1 VADLIFSFQETLDEI
16 QAMSRIAA
24 EFLTAETQEAVFPEL
39 VALLE
44 SIRAARPADPKIW
57 SVAEDRPLRTI
68 DSVGE
73 YEPGGRRGLHTIIG
87 EISFVWQI
95 LCPQEQGPMSRP
107 QKTFVLSGLSS
118 TRIRVIERT
127 ERGNQQLA
135 MWRVE
140 VGDSTAPGCHFHT
153 QIEGERDDPPFPRSL
168 SVPRL
173 PTIVVTPMAA
183 VEFLLA
189 EIFQSRWQQH
199 AAAETAD
206 MQRWKPIQKRRLLN
220 LFEWQKRCIQGCIG
234 SPWTAFKTYK
244 PDADLFLR
252 AG

>member
-1 VADLIFSFQETLDEI
+1 
-16 QAMSRIAA
+16 MSRIGA

-135 MWRVE
+135 
-140 VGDSTAPGCHFHT
+140 
-153 QIEGERDDPPFPRSL
+153 
-168 SVPRL
+168 
-173 PTIVVTPMAA
+173 
-183 VEFLLA
+183 
-189 EIFQSRWQQH
+189 
-199 AAAETAD
+199 
-206 MQRWKPIQKRRLLN
+206 
-220 LFEWQKRCIQGCIG
+220 
-234 SPWTAFKTYK
+234 
-244 PDADLFLR
+244 
-252 AG
+252 

>member
-1 VADLIFSFQETLDEI
+1 VADLIFLFQEILDEI
-16 QAMSRIAA
+16 QAMSRIGA
-24 EFLTAETQEAVFPEL
+24 EYLTAETQEAVFPEL
-39 VALLE
+39 VSVLE
-44 SIRAARPADPKIW
+44 SIRASRSAEPKRW
-57 SVAEDRPLRTI
+57 SVPEERPLRTM

-73 YEPGGRRGLHTIIG
+73 YESGGRRGVHTIFG

-95 LCPQEQGPMSRP
+95 LCPQEQGPRSRP

-118 TRIRVIERT
+118 TKIRVTERT
-127 ERGNQQLA
+127 ELGRRQLA

-140 VGDSTAPGCHFHT
+140 VGNSTAPGCHFHT
-153 QIEGERDDPPFPRSL
+153 QIEGETDDPPFPRSL
-168 SVPRL
+168 AVPRL

-189 EIFQSRWQQH
+189 EIFQSRWQQY

-206 MQRWKPIQKRRLLN
+206 MQRWKPIQKQRLLN

>member
-1 VADLIFSFQETLDEI
+1 VTDLIFSFQETLDEI
-16 QAMSRIAA
+16 RAMSRIGA

-95 LCPQEQGPMSRP
+95 LCPQEQGSRSRP

-118 TRIRVIERT
+118 TKIRVIERT
-127 ERGNQQLA
+127 ERGSQHLA

-189 EIFQSRWQQH
+189 EIFQFRWQQH

-244 PDADLFLR
+244 PDATSS
-252 AG
+252 